1 MNIVYGP
8 VPSRRLGMSLG
19 IDPIPK
25 LTCTF
30 DCVYCQLGKK
40 RHKVRGKE
48 EVKEPFPTPAEI
60 TAGVEAALAEHS
72 RIDYITFSG
81 SGEPTLNPHLAKAV
95 EEVRKV
101 SRLPLALITNSS
113 LLTRSEVLA
122 AAALFDL
129 VLPSLDAGERET
141 FLRVNR
147 PAPGFEIDKIASA
160 IGRLARRVPIWL
172 EVMLVKSEKLRTN
185 IDPDSIG
192 HLIEKIGFIRP
203 HEVNLNTCVRPP
215 REAVD
220 PVPEEKLEAIRER
233 MEGELS
239 GIPILVVPQRTA
251 SRSRLLRED
260 ELKEEILKT
269 LNVRPCTP
277 VDLSDAL
284 GINPAEIGK
293 YLARLAEEGKIDRRV
308 QAGQLYYT
316 FKGG

>member
-40 RHKVRGKE
+40 RHKVRGPE
-48 EVKEPFPTPAEI
+48 EVKEPFPTPQEI

-72 RIDYITFSG
+72 HVDYITFSG
-81 SGEPTLNPHLAKAV
+81 SGEPTLNPRLKEAV
-95 EEVRKV
+95 EEIRRFTKA
-101 SRLPLALITNSS
+101 PIALITNSS
-113 LLTRSEVLA
+113 LLTRPAVLDA
-122 AAALFDL
+122 AASFDL
-129 VLPSLDAGERET
+129 VLPSLDAGDQET
-141 FLRVNR
+141 FLRINR
-147 PAPGFEIDKIASA
+147 PSPGFSIDEIAKA
-160 IGRLARRVPIWL
+160 IEKLARRVPIWL

-192 HLIEKIGFIRP
+192 HIIEKIRLIRP

-215 REAVD
+215 EEPVD
-220 PVPEEKLEAIRER
+220 PVPEETLLKIRER

-284 GINPAEIGK
+284 GINPAEVGK

-316 FKGG
+316 FKGE

>member
-40 RHKVRGKE
+40 RYKVRGPQ
-48 EVKEPFPTPAEI
+48 EVQEPFPSPQEIAEE
-60 TAGVEAALAEHS
+60 VRVALEEHAH
-72 RIDYITFSG
+72 IDYVTFSG
-81 SGEPTLNPHLAKAV
+81 SGEPTLNPRLAEAV
-95 EEVRKV
+95 ESLRKITDI
-101 SRLPLALITNSS
+101 PIALITNSS
-113 LLTRSEVLA
+113 LLMMSDVLA

-129 VLPSLDAGERET
+129 VLPSLDAGDRET

-160 IGRLARRVPIWL
+160 IGRLARRVPTWL

-233 MEGELS
+233 MEGELP
-239 GIPILVVPQRTA
+239 GIPILAVPQRTA
-251 SRSRLLRED
+251 SRSKLLRED

-284 GINPAEIGK
+284 GINPAEVGK

-308 QAGQLYYT
+308 QAEKLYYT